1 MNNHI
6 PDAVFVTYI
15 VTTPEKLWEALTSG
29 DFTEQY
35 YFGRRI
41 DSDWKAG
48 SPWKLL
54 MDDGRIDS
62 EGEVLESEPLRRLA
76 LTWRVVW
83 LKEFVPEGKVQFE
96 IEPLGNV
103 VRLTVSEF
111 HHRNLDEKFKEGGRK
126 GWPILL
132 SGLKTL
138 L

>member
-1 MNNHI
+1 MYSQPLGGRCTNS
-6 PDAVFVTYI
+6 FFRSS
-15 VTTPEKLWEALTSG
+15 LTDG
-29 DFTEQY
+29 
-35 YFGRRI
+35 
-41 DSDWKAG
+41 
-48 SPWKLL
+48 
-54 MDDGRIDS
+54 DGRIDS

-96 IEPLGNV
+96 IEPLGNL

-126 GWPILL
+126 GWPIIL

-138 L
+138 LETGQPLPTFEMPDAPPK